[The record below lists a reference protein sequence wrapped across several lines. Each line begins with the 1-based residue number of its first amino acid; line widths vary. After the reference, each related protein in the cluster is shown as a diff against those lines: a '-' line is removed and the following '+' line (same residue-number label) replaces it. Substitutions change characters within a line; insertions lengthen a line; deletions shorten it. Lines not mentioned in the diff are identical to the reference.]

1 MKKTLWK
8 CKKVMRHHICARHL
22 IAIGG
27 MVICSLVAGATMDKQ
42 LMLFVLVGCFVV
54 ILMRAKFSFFSAFSF
69 ILLFSYLQEHIAA
82 IDSSRAG
89 GMLFAGMGIPIYIKE
104 LYICTVFFYIAEYT
118 FFSLTDVLSN
128 EKKMYTNLI
137 ELNRRVAYLFAFGAL
152 LLVILSYPSIPTIS
166 GMLRR
171 NEGMIQSSRFVQIA
185 MFLLALTYD
194 SLKKY
199 KDILLVWIISLIWVL
214 FHGDRVIV
222 FGFLIYCA
230 LKYLNS
236 QSHVNSHVSRIKNL
250 MVKYKKMLLVV
261 VVAVCVAILGI
272 RLQLSRSG
280 YSTQN
285 LNLIT
290 IMNSILIQ
298 GTACDVVYVFNCATD
313 LWKHGNLLNGYTLL
327 QYIVCWVPFL
337 PNPYYPA
344 SVIMKYYTTLGGG
357 LFFAEP
363 MMNFGIIGTFLFS
376 VVFLFFVCVVLNNPS
391 RFKSFFWIP
400 FVITIFRMTWY
411 LGLDS
416 WVTMSIYIA
425 PILYYI
431 SKKVK

>member
-1 MKKTLWK
+1 MKITLWK
-8 CKKVMRHHICARHL
+8 YKRVVRHHIRAGQL
-22 IAIGG
+22 MAVWG
-27 MVICSLVAGATMDKQ
+27 MIICSLLAGITMNKQ
-42 LMLFVLVGCFVV
+42 LMLLVLVGCFVV
-54 ILMRAKFSFFSAFSF
+54 ILIRAKFSFFSAFSF

-89 GMLFAGMGIPIYIKE
+89 GMLFAGMGIPIYIHE
-104 LYICTVFFYIAEYT
+104 LYICTVFFYIVEYI
-118 FFSLTDVLSN
+118 FFSLTDVLLN
-128 EKKMYTNLI
+128 EKKMYTNSL
-137 ELNRRVAYLFAFGAL
+137 ELNRKVAHIFAFGAL
-152 LLVILSYPSIPTIS
+152 FLIILSYPSMPTLS
-166 GMLRR
+166 GTLSR

-199 KDILLVWIISLIWVL
+199 KDILVAWIISLIWVL

-236 QSHVNSHVSRIKNL
+236 QPAVKSHVDHIKN
-250 MVKYKKMLLVV
+250 VIIKYKKILLVV
-261 VVAVCVAILGI
+261 AAAVCVAILGI

-285 LNLIT
+285 LNLST
-290 IMNSILIQ
+290 IVNSILIQ

-313 LWKHGNLLNGYTLL
+313 LWKHGNQLNGYTLL
-327 QYIVCWVPFL
+327 QYIVCWIPFL

-344 SVIMKYYTTLGGG
+344 SVIMNYYTTLGGG

-363 MMNFGIIGTFLFS
+363 MMNFGLVGTLLFS
-376 VVFLFFVCVVLNNPS
+376 SAFLFFLCAVLNNPS
-391 RFKSFFWIP
+391 RFKCFFWIP

-431 SKKVK
+431 AKKVK